1 LIGKTLSHFKITAK
15 LGEGGMGEVYRAEDT
30 KPGREVAIKVLPET
44 FTRDAERLARFER
57 EAKVLASLNHPN
69 IAAIYEIGRED
80 DAQFLA
86 MELAEGEDLA
96 AHESGIAHRDLKP
109 GNVMVDPDSEAVK
122 LLDFMGHQR
131 WDVAPGGDRFLM
143 VENSQDYRIVI
154 VQNWFEELE
163 RLAPTTP

>member
-1 LIGKTLSHFKITAK
+1 MLS
-15 LGEGGMGEVYRAEDT
+15 
-30 KPGREVAIKVLPET
+30 
-44 FTRDAERLARFER
+44 RL
-57 EAKVLASLNHPN
+57 KHPN
-69 IAAIYEIGRED
+69 ICQIFDLIERDDGDVLILELVEGRSLREIISEGLDLTDALAIGRQLLEVLV
-80 DAQFLA
+80 AVHRQ
-86 MELAEGEDLA
+86 
-96 AHESGIAHRDLKP
+96 GIVHRDLKP